1 MMPVV
6 ILGVIYGGI
15 ATPTEAAAIAVLYAI
30 PVGFFV
36 YRGLTARKLAS
47 ALIECSTNVGAIMVM
62 LFFAMAFS
70 RMLITENVPKL
81 IAGWMLSVTDSKI
94 VILLIVNAFLFLVGM
109 FMDDVSGMIITAP
122 LLLPVVREIGLSSV
136 QFSAIIT
143 SNLTMGLMTPPM
155 APLIFLGQIIGKT
168 TFTDMY
174 KPSMVMVFL
183 GYLPVVLITSYWAPL
198 SEWLPVALLGPKVLI
213 PAY

>member
-1 MMPVV
+1 
-6 ILGVIYGGI
+6 
-15 ATPTEAAAIAVLYAI
+15 
-30 PVGFFV
+30 
-36 YRGLTARKLAS
+36 
-47 ALIECSTNVGAIMVM
+47 
-62 LFFAMAFS
+62 
-70 RMLITENVPKL
+70 
-81 IAGWMLSVTDSKI
+81 
-94 VILLIVNAFLFLVGM
+94 
-109 FMDDVSGMIITAP
+109 MIITAP

-168 TFTDMY
+168 TFTDMF
-174 KPSMVMVFL
+174 KPSMVLVFL

-198 SEWLPVALLGPKVLI
+198 SEWLPVALLGSKVLI